1 MTIDYEW
8 TYVEFWS
15 LGDIYLKAKLFDH
28 GWFVVAYRVE
38 FMYWKENKKTEAE

>member
-8 TYVEFWS
+8 MYVA
-15 LGDIYLKAKLFDH
+15 LGEIYLKAKLFDH